1 MSDSRIPSLQR
12 ESAEAEESVPSG
24 GLFPTTHWSLILA
37 GRNDTPARQELLGSL
52 IETYWRPVYVYV
64 RAKGLNADDASDTV
78 QGLFAQLLERDFVRR
93 LDPARGR
100 LRHYLKASAD
110 HYVIN
115 RHERDAAARRGG
127 GLRPVPFDTE
137 LIERTLDTREL
148 GPDRAYEREWALGLM
163 ERALLRLRSEFESG
177 RRRGDAATLL
187 RFFGFDAPPSY
198 EEAAA
203 ACGMSAAQF
212 KAALHR
218 ARRRFRELLRAEVG
232 ATVGAVALEDELREL
247 RRVLGS

>member
-1 MSDSRIPSLQR
+1 LPR
-12 ESAEAEESVPSG
+12 A

-37 GRNDTPARQELLGSL
+37 GRDDTSSRGELLGKL
-52 IETYWRPVYVYV
+52 IETYWRPVYVYM
-64 RAKGLNADDASDTV
+64 RAKGLAVDDAKDAV

-115 RHERDAAARRGG
+115 RHERESAARRGG

-137 LIERTLDTREL
+137 LIERTWDARHE

-163 ERALLRLRSEFESG
+163 ERALTRLRAEFESG
-177 RRRGDAATLL
+177 RRRGDASTLL
-187 RFFGFDAPPSY
+187 RFFGFDAPPTY
-198 EEAAA
+198 EDAAA
-203 ACGMSAAQF
+203 ACGMTPAQF
-212 KAALHR
+212 KSALHR
-218 ARRRFRELLRAEVG
+218 ARQRYRELLREEVG
-232 ATVGAVALEDELREL
+232 ATVGAVVVDDELREL
-247 RRVLGS
+247 RRALGP

>member
-1 MSDSRIPSLQR
+1 MAR
-12 ESAEAEESVPSG
+12 A

-37 GRNDTPARQELLGSL
+37 GREGATARDEALEHLV
-52 IETYWRPVYVYV
+52 ETYWRPVYVYL
-64 RAKGLNADDASDTV
+64 RAKGLGADDAQDAV

-115 RHERDAAARRGG
+115 RHERESAARRGG
-127 GLRPVPFDTE
+127 GLRPVPFDVE
-137 LIERTLDTREL
+137 LIERTRDEREE

-163 ERALLRLRSEFESG
+163 QRALGRLRAEFESG
-177 RRRGDAATLL
+177 RRRGDPQTVL

-198 EEAAA
+198 EQAAEAS
-203 ACGMSAAQF
+203 GMSPAQF

-218 ARRRFRELLRAEVG
+218 ARQRFRELLREEVG
-232 ATVGAVALEDELREL
+232 ATVGAAALDDELREL
-247 RRVLGS
+247 RRLLGP